1 MLTIEWSEE
10 RPLENPSSAG
20 SAIEDFPR
28 RLLGRRF
35 GQYEF
40 QSLLGKGG
48 MAWVFRARHNA
59 LQRLC
64 AIKVLCPEIRSRS
77 VDSAD
82 LFIAEARAAAS
93 LVHPHIVTIHNVGQL
108 EEHCFIEME
117 YVPGRSLQEYVS
129 APTRLPL
136 VVATDYLLQAT
147 AALVAAHR
155 QGWVHRDFKPANIL
169 VCPDHLAKLADF
181 GLAKSLASEVFSS
194 DRGLAGTPQYMAPEL
209 FLGCTATQQSDVYA
223 VGVSYFQA
231 LTGRLP
237 FERDSILALAAA
249 HAHQPIPDPREIRPD
264 VPQEAAE
271 IISRCLAKKPAE
283 RFIDAASLHAEL
295 QRVFRILRDFHSL
308 ITDALAGLDL
318 ERRADENHY
327 VAIVRLANG
336 RAQAVHIE
344 ECTGPGKQ
352 ASLIRI
358 YSVCAPVD
366 ESFVRQALELNASIA
381 HGALAIQEING
392 VPHFLILNCHLRSS
406 CDVEDIRTSVRD
418 IALRADDIE
427 KELTGLDKH

>member
-1 MLTIEWSEE
+1 
-10 RPLENPSSAG
+10 
-20 SAIEDFPR
+20 
-28 RLLGRRF
+28 
-35 GQYEF
+35 
-40 QSLLGKGG
+40 

-77 VDSAD
+77 ADSAD

-117 YVPGRSLQEYVS
+117 YVPGRSLQEFVS
-129 APTRLPL
+129 APTRLPA
-136 VVATDYLLQAT
+136 VVATDYLVQAT

-181 GLAKSLASEVFSS
+181 GLAKSLASEAFSS

-237 FERDSILALAAA
+237 FVRDSILALAAA

-264 VPQEAAE
+264 VPLEAAE
-271 IISRCLAKKPAE
+271 IISRCLAKNPAE
-283 RFIDAASLHAEL
+283 RFSDAASLHAEL
-295 QRVFRILRDFHSL
+295 QRVFRSLRDFHSL
-308 ITDALAGLDL
+308 LTDALAGLEL
-318 ERRADENHY
+318 ERRAENHY
-327 VAIVRLANG
+327 VATVRLANG
-336 RAQAVHIE
+336 RTQAVHIE
-344 ECTGPGKQ
+344 GFTGPGSE

-358 YSVCAPVD
+358 YSVCGPVD
-366 ESFVRQALELNASIA
+366 ESYFRQALELNASIT
-381 HGALAIQEING
+381 HGALAIQKIND
-392 VPHFLILNCHLRSS
+392 VPHFLMLNCHLRSS
-406 CDVEDIRTSVRD
+406 CDVEDIRTSVQD

-427 KELTGLDKH
+427 KELTGRDKH